1 MLRTGGIEEKS
12 CYARNDDFSILGLTT
27 DEKHNIV
34 FRVLKRD
41 DHNCIILLRDI
52 ISNFTESWTFIMGIL
67 FMAAVLGFRGGI
79 IGILRNKLR
88 LSI

>member
-1 MLRTGGIEEKS
+1 MTITGGMGTL
-12 CYARNDDFSILGLTT
+12 FGPILGA
-27 DEKHNIV
+27 V
-34 FRVLKRD
+34 
-41 DHNCIILLRDI
+41 CIILLRDI

-79 IGILRNKLR
+79 IGILRSKLK